1 MSKERRSDPAW
12 VETLISNLLRGGVI
26 LSVTIV
32 LVGIVFTFV
41 HHPDYFSSRPALGRL
56 IDAKRNYTNSIA
68 GVAAGLAA
76 HRGQAIAMLGILL
89 LIATPVAR
97 VAVSIVIFVIERDRL
112 YVAIT
117 SVVLL
122 LLLLSFALGAAG
134 G

>member
-1 MSKERRSDPAW
+1 MSTPSKDPAW
-12 VETLISNLLRGGVI
+12 VETVISRLLRIGVTV
-26 LSVTIV
+26 SVAIV
-32 LVGIVFTFV
+32 FAGIVFTFV
-41 HHPDYFSSRPALGRL
+41 HHPDYFSSRPALGNL
-56 IDAKRNYTNSIA
+56 IDAQRNYTSSMG
-68 GVAAGLAA
+68 GVMTGVAA

-97 VAVSIVIFVIERDRL
+97 VAVSIAIFVVERDWL

-117 SVVLL
+117 SIVLL